1 MALRLSE
8 KRHQEKKRKFEKE
21 FAKQL
26 SLFGSEN
33 LKKMLSNSF
42 TDYSWCPWNAR
53 TRLSMINVNAKWDF
67 GLHL

>member
-1 MALRLSE
+1 MVLRLSE

-42 TDYSWCPWNAR
+42 TDYS
-53 TRLSMINVNAKWDF
+53 
-67 GLHL
+67 